1 MAAFVGA
8 FLAGPVSDNFGRK
21 KTLFM
26 SITAVSIASIPIS
39 FLPNWQLLLGIFRN
53 SPGHSDVGDL
63 MLVTKNMSVI
73 CDVGD

>member
-26 SITAVSIASIPIS
+26 SITAVSIASMPIA
-39 FLPNWQLLLGIFRN
+39 FLPNWQLLLGIIRN
-53 SPGHSDVGDL
+53 FPVHRDVGDIV
-63 MLVTKNMSVI
+63 MLVT
-73 CDVGD
+73 